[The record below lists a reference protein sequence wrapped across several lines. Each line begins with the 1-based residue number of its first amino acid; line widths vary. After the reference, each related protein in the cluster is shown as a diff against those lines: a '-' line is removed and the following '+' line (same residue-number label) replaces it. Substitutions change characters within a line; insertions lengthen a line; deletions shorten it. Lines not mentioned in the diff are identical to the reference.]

1 MDTCTTRKDCTNCPG
16 QYICRCLKVTEEELL
31 TALATRE
38 IHSLRDLRAHTG
50 AGDGCTACHKTL
62 ARYLELQMV

>member
-1 MDTCTTRKDCTNCPG
+1 MDTCADRKDCTSCTA

-38 IHSLRDLRAHTG
+38 IHSLRDLRAQTG
-50 AGDGCTACHKTL
+50 AGDGCTACRKTL